1 MKKALIVGNSSGI
14 GFELTS
20 RLLFGGWKVL
30 GISRSGS
37 TIAGERYTHLVMDV
51 TDPEYV
57 RTLEDSLEDF
67 EVDLCVYCAGVGEL
81 LDTDNMAEEI
91 HVFDVN
97 LMGMVR
103 TASVVVPSMVI
114 RGTGHFMGL
123 SSVADEL
130 ISAAAPSYHASKA
143 GFTSY
148 LTGLAAALKP
158 GGISVTSVRFG
169 FVDTK
174 MAKGDVRPFMMSV
187 EKAADHL
194 EKCIRRRPVRYTAPL
209 TVVPLIKLRR
219 LLMWIS
225 GK

>member
-1 MKKALIVGNSSGI
+1 MKNALIVGNSSGI
-14 GFELTS
+14 GLELTS
-20 RLLFGGWKVL
+20 RLLCEGWEVL
-30 GISRSGS
+30 GVSRSAS
-37 TIAGERYTHLVMDV
+37 TIVGERYTHLVMDV
-51 TDPEYV
+51 TDPAYV
-57 RTLEDSLEDF
+57 RTLEESLRDF
-67 EVDLCVYCAGVGEL
+67 AVDLCVYCAGVGEL
-81 LDTDNMAEEI
+81 TDPENMSGEV

-97 LMGMVR
+97 LMGMIR
-103 TASVVVPSMVI
+103 TASVVVPWMVN
-114 RGTGHFMGL
+114 RENGHFIGL

-130 ISAAAPSYHASKA
+130 VSAVAPSYHASKA

-158 GGISVTSVRFG
+158 RGVHVTTVRFG

-174 MAKGDVRPFMMSV
+174 MAKGDVRPLMMSV

-209 TVVPLIKLRR
+209 PVVPLVKLRR